1 MKTTPANQG
10 KVSFTGRSG
19 KQHPFWAWP
28 LGTRF
33 KPVAAVYFITK
44 RAYRNRTYH
53 MASHDAIYIGQTD
66 NLSETF
72 AATASLARYL
82 EHGANCVCI
91 HLLEDVEQRVAVEQD
106 LLASHSTHCNG
117 DGRNKYF
124 GGLSD

>member
-1 MKTTPANQG
+1 MKTTPASQG
-10 KVSFTGRSG
+10 KVSFTGNSG
-19 KQHPFWAWP
+19 KQHQFWAWP
-28 LGTRF
+28 LDTRF

-66 NLSETF
+66 DLSKTF
-72 AATASLARYL
+72 SATAPLGRYL

-91 HLLEDVEQRVAVEQD
+91 CLLADAEQRVAVEQD

-117 DGRNKYF
+117 NGRNKYL
-124 GGLSD
+124 GAIAD